1 MFLNSPGLSSNMR
14 NVPYLF
20 SKQTASKGKAI
31 KGLKYGPYRDICP
44 ETLSSDTEP
53 FFCLCFK
60 VKHAWVLGES
70 WCRGF
75 AIIQLKCGVT
85 LSLVKNCM

>member
-44 ETLSSDTEP
+44 ETLSADTEP
-53 FFCLCFK
+53 FS
-60 VKHAWVLGES
+60 AYVL
-70 WCRGF
+70 
-75 AIIQLKCGVT
+75 K
-85 LSLVKNCM
+85 